1 MSDDRPGGPSPADE
15 IGRAERWV
23 RGDPRDRRRIG
34 QAFAAALALHVLVLV
49 ARLPGWGPD
58 PVRVDAPAEQAMQV
72 EFLRPP
78 TPAAAKPAP
87 KPKPRAIPRP
97 DTTPDEPEPVVEE
110 PAPPPS
116 PAPSAAHAAQAGPVR
131 VAPGQGP
138 GLVKRVEP
146 KYPPLMQAAQ
156 REGVVTLD
164 AVIFTDGT
172 VGEVTV
178 LGSPH
183 PSFAEE
189 SVRAVQQWRFS
200 PPQQDVVLTVT
211 VRFTL
216 RR

>member
-1 MSDDRPGGPSPADE
+1 MTDDRSDGPSPADE
-15 IGRAERWV
+15 IQRVERWL
-23 RGDPRDRRRIG
+23 RSDPRERRRLR
-34 QAFAAALALHVLVLV
+34 QALAAAVVLHVVVLV
-49 ARLPGWGPD
+49 ARVPGWGPE

-72 EFLRPP
+72 EFLKPP
-78 TPAAAKPAP
+78 SPPAAKPAP
-87 KPKPRAIPRP
+87 KPKPKPIPRP

-110 PAPPPS
+110 PAPPPG
-116 PAPSAAHAAQAGPVR
+116 PEPSAAPATQPGPVR

-138 GLVKRVEP
+138 GLIKRVEP
-146 KYPPLMQAAQ
+146 RYPPLMQASQ

-172 VGEVTV
+172 VGHVTV

-189 SVRAVQQWRFS
+189 SVRAVRQWRFS
-200 PPQQDVVLTVT
+200 PPQQDVILTVT
-211 VRFTL
+211 VKFTL